1 MQSLNCW
8 HQGKWIVGR
17 FLSLWTLVY
26 TSPRIDA
33 CIRNAGETSNARRRR
48 TLQGELPGPGWLVN
62 KPPRFG
68 LVSRVTKF
76 HLSDSHAERMHVSR
90 IHALLCT
97 RACPRANTRAVI
109 HIRDLC
115 TRIYS
120 VVHVVDAPSV
130 VLAPIKIL
138 RYSIAVNVQNFIP
151 SFQILDAKK
160 LIFLICVYMHNSL
173 FSC

>member
-1 MQSLNCW
+1 MQSLNYW
-8 HQGKWIVGR
+8 HRRKWIVAR
-17 FLSLWTLVY
+17 FLSLWALVC

-109 HIRDLC
+109 RIRNLR

-120 VVHVVDAPSV
+120 VLHVRCTGADKNPAILNRCQRSKFRVELP
-130 VLAPIKIL
+130 KI
-138 RYSIAVNVQNFIP
+138 R
-151 SFQILDAKK
+151 
-160 LIFLICVYMHNSL
+160 CRH
-173 FSC
+173 